1 MSTTVS
7 LTHTVVAAG
16 FAAAFVVGA
25 LSQRSNFCT
34 LGALSDIVNM
44 GDWGRMRMW
53 LLAIA
58 VAIVGTQALH
68 HAGLIDL
75 GKAFYTRPNFTW
87 LSYAVGGVLFGIGMT
102 LASGCGSKTLLR
114 MGAGNA
120 KSIIVFVFLA
130 ISAYMTMRGLFGVWR
145 IHSVDLAAVDLASRG
160 LPTQDLPMLLQAA
173 FGVDKK
179 TGLII
184 ISGLLA
190 AGLFAFVF
198 KDREFRSNLDGIL
211 AGTAW
216 GLAVTLG
223 WYVTGHVGYGENP
236 DTLETVFFGTNSR
249 TLESMTFVAP
259 YAFLLELL
267 LLWSDKSLG
276 LTFGIATVLGLF
288 SGALVYSLATRS
300 WRAEGFTQVG
310 DLRNHIIGGVLMGF
324 GGVTAMGCTIGQG
337 VTGVSTLALGSF
349 IALAGIMAGCV
360 ATLKVQ
366 YWLMMREG

>member
-1 MSTTVS
+1 MATTFTIS
-7 LTHTVVAAG
+7 QTVVAAG

-58 VAIVGTQALH
+58 VAIVGAQALH
-68 HAGLIDL
+68 YSGHIDL

-87 LSYAVGGVLFGIGMT
+87 LSYALGGLMFGIGMT

-114 MGAGNA
+114 MGGGNA

-145 IHSVDLAAVDLASRG
+145 INSVDLATVDLASKG
-160 LPTQDLPMLLQAA
+160 AATQDIPTLLQSA
-173 FGVDKK
+173 FGLDRKK
-179 TGLII
+179 GLLI

-190 AGLFAFVF
+190 AGLLVFIF
-198 KDREFRSNLDGIL
+198 KDREFRRNIDGIL
-211 AGTAW
+211 AGLAW

-236 DTLETVFFGTNSR
+236 DTLETVFFATNSR

-259 YAFLLELL
+259 YAFLLELFM
-267 LLWSDKSLG
+267 LWSDKSLG

-288 SGALVYSLATRS
+288 SGSLVFSLATRS

-349 IALAGIMAGCV
+349 IALAGIIIGCV
-360 ATLKVQ
+360 GTLKYQ
-366 YWLMMREG
+366 YWRMMRE

>member
-1 MSTTVS
+1 MSTTLS

-114 MGAGNA
+114 MGGGNA

-145 IHSVDLAAVDLASRG
+145 INSVDLAAVDLAGRSVA
-160 LPTQDLPMLLQAA
+160 TQDIPTLLQSA
-173 FGVDKK
+173 FGLDRKQGLLIVS
-179 TGLII
+179 GLIA
-184 ISGLLA
+184 L
-190 AGLFAFVF
+190 GLFIFIF
-198 KDREFRSNLDGIL
+198 KDREFRHNLDGIL

-236 DTLETVFFGTNSR
+236 DTLETVYFGTNSR

-259 YAFLLELL
+259 YAFILELL
-267 LLWSDKSLG
+267 MLWSDKSLG

-360 ATLKVQ
+360 ATLKYQ
-366 YWLMMREG
+366 YWRMMREG